1 MKRKYVALML
11 GLTLAFSSIAYAEEA
26 TEAVAVEAAG
36 EMSEEEDALYG
47 EITEIGEDSI
57 TVALGTM
64 SVDEM
69 QPAPGEGGAA
79 EDTNAEADVS
89 EETGAEVAEG
99 DAEATDADTG
109 AAEEADAEATDADA
123 STAEE
128 ADAEVA
134 DAVTS
139 AAEENADW
147 AEAPEMDENDAPEG
161 QHKGGRGMELEL
173 TGEEQTITIT
183 EDTLFYREAAMQ
195 TPEGE
200 LPETPAEE
208 GAEMTDADTVSE
220 EDSTVSDAA
229 AVEDVA
235 GEEAEVTAD
244 AEEGTNVEVTADAEE
259 GSNVE
264 VTAEEAGGELLVEI
278 SEKPEQQ
285 LEEISFEDLAE
296 GDVLKITLDE
306 DGNAETVTIVMT
318 EPAEFGDA
326 EMMAEMP
333 EEEAGEAEI
342 MTLEEVDT
350 EEADVQ
356 TEAAE

>member
-79 EDTNAEADVS
+79 EDTNAEADAS

-99 DAEATDADTG
+99 DAEATDADTS
-109 AAEEADAEATDADA
+109 AAEEADAEAADADTSAAEEANAEATDAD
-123 STAEE
+123 
-128 ADAEVA
+128 
-134 DAVTS
+134 TS

-147 AEAPEMDENDAPEG
+147 APEMDENGAPEG

-200 LPETPAEE
+200 LPEAPAEE

-220 EDSTVSDAA
+220 EDGTVSEVAV
-229 AVEDVA
+229 VEDVA
-235 GEEAEVTAD
+235 GEEAEVNAD

-259 GSNVE
+259 GTNAE
-264 VTAEEAGGELLVEI
+264 VTAEDAGGELLVEI

-318 EPAEFGDA
+318 EPTGLGNA

-333 EEEAGEAEI
+333 EEVVDEAEI